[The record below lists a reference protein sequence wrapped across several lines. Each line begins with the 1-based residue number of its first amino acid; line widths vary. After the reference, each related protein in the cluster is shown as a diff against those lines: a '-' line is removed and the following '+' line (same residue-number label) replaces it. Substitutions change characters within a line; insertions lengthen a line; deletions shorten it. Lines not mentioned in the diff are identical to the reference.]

1 MFCSEC
7 GTKNK
12 KDAMFCSECGNKLSK
27 EVKETKTTKK
37 EDTSKKEVVVKE
49 KKPLGKKQKICLVV
63 VLCLAVLLGVGYKV
77 ASDKTNP
84 KHIAD
89 EYIKAV
95 INNDTNKLYGYLDLT
110 GDKTFVSKKIFKEV
124 MKDEKKTNVEN
135 YKITDVEKKDL
146 TAKVKFS
153 YTTKDSSNE
162 STGTINLTKEKGK
175 KYFFFDNWKVSNIS
189 TSSVILEKYTIKVLK
204 GSSLTYAGVKVDSKY
219 LDKEQSTSEYDVYVL
234 PQVFKSKTVISAKLS
249 NGLEVENEV
258 TPSTYY
264 DTITLKFDK
273 NSISKD
279 MEKELLKTS
288 KSALTSIYKSAI
300 NKTEVKEAVKEFE
313 HKGIDL
319 TDLETTYSE
328 FLDSLTRS
336 TNKLTSI
343 KFNDLE
349 IYSLDVDDKG
359 NFNVE
364 VKANYDYTVEYLTS
378 YDNQTKTT
386 NKTTYGYMKLVLK
399 YDNSKFYLKD
409 LDNLKTYFSRY

>member
-336 TNKLTSI
+336 TNKLT
-343 KFNDLE
+343 F
-349 IYSLDVDDKG
+349 
-359 NFNVE
+359 
-364 VKANYDYTVEYLTS
+364 
-378 YDNQTKTT
+378 
-386 NKTTYGYMKLVLK
+386 
-399 YDNSKFYLKD
+399 
-409 LDNLKTYFSRY
+409 